1 MGLCSAAASHRQ
13 GSYVPNLLCQ
23 RASLVHGH
31 LQAQE
36 EKAEKDAG
44 SGKGETSIF
53 HGKALED
60 YQGGWVWL
68 LRRSCMFCGARGSVG
83 AAVMGCLA
91 SNASTC
97 ISIHR
102 GPCSHAPIPHPATRP
117 PCAHRRPL
125 LAGGSSG
132 PAGRQCHLLPPQ
144 EAPPHLVGPHK
155 GRQCHQ
161 VLATVL

>member
-13 GSYVPNLLCQ
+13 GSYVPNLLCR

-68 LRRSCMFCGARGSVG
+68 LRRLCFCCGASRSVS
-83 AAVMGCLA
+83 AAAMGCLA

-97 ISIHR
+97 ISIHPR
-102 GPCSHAPIPHPATRP
+102 ALLTCSHPPPSHPP
-117 PCAHRRPL
+117 PMRA
-125 LAGGSSG
+125 S
-132 PAGRQCHLLPPQ
+132 
-144 EAPPHLVGPHK
+144 
-155 GRQCHQ
+155 
-161 VLATVL
+161 